1 MISAKGGGHT
11 ERILF
16 GKYQICRVIGQ
27 GRSGTVFLAKH
38 LGLDEY
44 RAVKRVAKEGGCD
57 FSGEA
62 LVLKSL
68 RHPGIPII
76 YDLEEDQDYYYLI
89 EEYLDGES
97 LFSLLERQGN
107 LTRAKVISHGI
118 ELCQIMVYL
127 HSLQPYPILYLDLQP
142 KNLLICGGA
151 LKLIDF
157 DQAVSAAL
165 AGRMKKRYGT
175 AGCAAPEQFTD
186 EPLDIRTD
194 IYAIGALLYYMGTG
208 AFPGGDQSVSDEVL
222 GGELTAVIRQ
232 CIRPARE
239 ERYGSADLLLKELRR
254 LSTGVFNTNQISL
267 LKFAVVSSSH
277 GMGAT
282 HVSLGL
288 SSYLSLR
295 GVDNLYLEE
304 HEPGIMRASAEYLG
318 QKPDESGIWRL
329 KDWELRPKYGQ
340 CVRLKLPERRAV
352 ILDFGTDLE
361 AAQREEGCELLLLI
375 CGGKWWEVPDSQ
387 KAFDALTGGGR
398 FHIVFNF
405 LFSGERPIPIP
416 KNLRCPCYRLPCFC
430 DPAALNQEAVCFF
443 DELLAGTGVFVNQER
458 KQKKKKWAERSWDA
472 ICPGKKKQ
480 KTCRVGKEPR

>member
-1 MISAKGGGHT
+1 M
-11 ERILF
+11 
-16 GKYQICRVIGQ
+16 
-27 GRSGTVFLAKH
+27 
-38 LGLDEY
+38 
-44 RAVKRVAKEGGCD
+44 KRVAKKDGSD
-57 FSGEA
+57 FSDEA
-62 LVLKSL
+62 RLLKSL

-76 YDLEEDQDYYYLI
+76 YDLEEDPDYYYLI
-89 EEYLDGES
+89 EEYLNGES
-97 LFSLLERQGN
+97 LFSLLKRQGN

-186 EPLDIRTD
+186 EPLDVRTD
-194 IYAIGALLYYMGTG
+194 IYAMGALLYYMGTG
-208 AFPGGDQSVSDEVL
+208 AFPEGEQSVLDDVF
-222 GGELTAVIRQ
+222 GGALAAVIRQ

-239 ERYGSADLLLKELRR
+239 ERYKGADRLLTELQGLRA
-254 LSTGVFNTNQISL
+254 GVFNTNQLSL

-288 SSYLSLR
+288 SSYLSER

-304 HEPGIMRASAEYLG
+304 HDPGVMRASAEYLG
-318 QKPDESGIWRL
+318 EKPDSSGVWRL
-329 KDWELRPKYGQ
+329 SGWELKPKYGE
-340 CVRLKLPERRAV
+340 CVKLETPERRAV

-361 AAQREEGCELLLLI
+361 AAQREENCELLLLI
-375 CGGKWWEVPDSQ
+375 CGGKWWEAAGSSR
-387 KAFDALTGGGR
+387 AFHTLSGIGHLRIAY
-398 FHIVFNF
+398 NF
-405 LFSGERPIPIP
+405 LFSGERPVPVP
-416 KNLRCPCYRLPCFC
+416 EALSCPCFRLPCFC
-430 DPAALNQEAVCFF
+430 NPAALNQEAERFF
-443 DELLAGTGVFVNQER
+443 DELLAGTGVIINQEDKR
-458 KQKKKKWAERSWDA
+458 KRRKWAGRSWSV
-472 ICPGKKKQ
+472 IWPGKKKQ
-480 KTCRVGKEPR
+480 ESCRIRKRPG